1 MQLSKTELSIGIEM
15 VYSIT
20 FALVFLPF
28 FFHAR
33 GTHLIW
39 EDLVGPG
46 IEILIYTVVFF
57 SVAYGALELARQ
69 HEITED
75 ERGDLIQAKAYKA
88 GYILYELALFIGVG
102 HLIRTAPEHNG
113 HLLFTTLALLLAV
126 SLTKSTYQLY
136 LHRTL

>member
-20 FALVFLPF
+20 FTLVFLPF

-46 IEILIYTVVFF
+46 IQILIYTVVFF
-57 SVAYGALELARQ
+57 SVTHGALELARK

-88 GYILYELALFIGVG
+88 GYILYELALCIGVG
-102 HLIRTAPEHNG
+102 LLIRTAPQYNG
-113 HLLFTTLALLLAV
+113 HLLFTILALLLAV

>member
-1 MQLSKTELSIGIEM
+1 MRLSKTELSIGIEM

-20 FALVFLPF
+20 FALVFMPL
-28 FFHAR
+28 FFHER
-33 GTHLIW
+33 GTHLAW

-46 IEILIYTVVFF
+46 IQILVFTIFFF

-102 HLIRTAPEHNG
+102 HLLRTAPEHNG
-113 HLLFTTLALLLAV
+113 DLLFTTLALLLAV

>member
-20 FALVFLPF
+20 FAFVFLPF

-33 GTHLIW
+33 GTNLIW

-46 IEILIYTVVFF
+46 IQILIYTVVFF
-57 SVAYGALELARQ
+57 SVTHGALELARK

-102 HLIRTAPEHNG
+102 LLIRTAPQHNG
-113 HLLFTTLALLLAV
+113 HLLFTILALLLAV

-136 LHRTL
+136 LHLTL

>member
-1 MQLSKTELSIGIEM
+1 MRLSKTELSIGIEM

-28 FFHAR
+28 FFHER
-33 GTHLIW
+33 GTHLGW

-46 IEILIYTVVFF
+46 TQILIYTVVFF

-75 ERGDLIQAKAYKA
+75 ERGDLIEAKAYKA
-88 GYILYELALFIGVG
+88 GTSVRLALFIGWDTSFG
-102 HLIRTAPEHNG
+102 PHPSTMATSLHHTGLAPRG
-113 HLLFTTLALLLAV
+113 FPDQ
-126 SLTKSTYQLY
+126 STYQLY

>member
-1 MQLSKTELSIGIEM
+1 MRLSKTELSIGIEM

-28 FFHAR
+28 FFHER
-33 GTHLIW
+33 GTHLGW

-46 IEILIYTVVFF
+46 TQILIYTVVFF
-57 SVAYGALELARQ
+57 SVAYGVLELARQ

-113 HLLFTTLALLLAV
+113 LLLFTTLTLLLAV